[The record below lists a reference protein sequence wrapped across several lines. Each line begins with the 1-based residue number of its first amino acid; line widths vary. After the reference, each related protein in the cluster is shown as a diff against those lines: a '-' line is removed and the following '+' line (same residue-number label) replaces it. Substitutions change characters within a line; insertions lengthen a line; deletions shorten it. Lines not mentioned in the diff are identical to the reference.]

1 MSAPGDRVLLADIGG
16 TNARFALA
24 DVEAAEP
31 LVAESVREFAVAD
44 FPSLG
49 DAARH
54 YLDAIAPTAL
64 DDGGIRRGV
73 FAVAG
78 RVDGDEARITNHPW
92 VISRSRVQQAL
103 GFDDLR
109 LINDFAAQAMSIVL
123 LRGDALVP
131 IGGAAAVPFDA
142 RIERNY
148 AVIGPGTG
156 LGVGALVV
164 RDGRAYPLETEG
176 GHVSFPPGTPEEI
189 QILERLSAQFGRVSN
204 ERLICGP
211 GLVNIHRALSEIAG
225 VDPGPMRPADITE
238 RAAQGDRLC
247 MRSVDVF
254 CAVFGAI
261 AGDLVLTTGAWD
273 GVYLTGGLVPRML
286 PALLHSGFRQ
296 RFEHKGRFSSNM
308 AKVPTLAVVHPQPGL
323 LGAAALALQAVG
335 AHSIAD

>member
-1 MSAPGDRVLLADIGG
+1 MSAPGERVLLADIGG

-24 DVEAAEP
+24 EP
-31 LVAESVREFAVAD
+31 DAPDPLMLESVREFAVAD

-54 YLDAIAPTAL
+54 YLDAIAPTPL
-64 DDGGIRRGV
+64 DDAGIRSGV

-92 VISRSRVQQAL
+92 VISRSRIQQAL
-103 GFDDLR
+103 GFDRLR
-109 LINDFAAQAMSIVL
+109 LINDFASQAMSIVL
-123 LRGDALVP
+123 LRGDALVA
-131 IGGAAAVPFDA
+131 IGGASGQAFD
-142 RIERNY
+142 RNRDRTY

-156 LGVGALVV
+156 LGVGALIV
-164 RDGRAYPLETEG
+164 RDGRTYPLETEG

-189 QILERLSAQFGRVSN
+189 DILERLSAQFGRVSN

-225 VDPGPMRPADITE
+225 VDPGPMKPADITA

-247 MRSVDVF
+247 MRAVDVF

-261 AGDLVLTTGAWD
+261 AGDLVLTTGSWD
-273 GVYLTGGLVPRML
+273 GVYLTGGLVPKML
-286 PALLHSGFRQ
+286 TALQHSGFRQ
-296 RFEHKGRFSSNM
+296 RFEHKGRFSATM
-308 AKVPTLAVVHPQPGL
+308 AAVPTLAVVHPQPGL
-323 LGAAALALQAVG
+323 LGAAALAMHA
-335 AHSIAD
+335 AARD